1 MSKFH
6 NRRVTV
12 DGITFDS
19 MGEAGWWGNLRLLER
34 AGEITGLER
43 QVAFTLVEGEEGPD
57 GGKLRPVKY
66 VADFV
71 FTDRDGKRHVQDFK
85 GVRTAVYKLKK
96 RLMWHVHGISIE
108 EV

>member
-19 MGEAGWWGNLRLLER
+19 MGEAAYWNQLCLMER
-34 AGEITGLER
+34 SGLITGLER
-43 QVAFTLVEGEEGPD
+43 QVAFVLIPSQEGPD
-57 GGKLRPVKY
+57 GKRLRPVKY
-66 VADFV
+66 VADFMY
-71 FTDRDGKRHVQDFK
+71 RDAGGRHVVDFK

-96 RLMWHVHGISIE
+96 RLMWHIHGINIE